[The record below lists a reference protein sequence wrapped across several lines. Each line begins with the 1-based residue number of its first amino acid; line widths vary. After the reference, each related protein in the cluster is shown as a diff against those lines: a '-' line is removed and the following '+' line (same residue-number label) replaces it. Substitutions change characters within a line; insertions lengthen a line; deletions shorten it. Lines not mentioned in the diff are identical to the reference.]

1 MLSILMSAL
10 LSFNLI
16 NQNINA
22 KSINNTYEEIKYV
35 SNYNTPTVNITF
47 GEFETDWWISWTTSI
62 SFD

>member
-22 KSINNTYEEIKYV
+22 KSINNKYEEI
-35 SNYNTPTVNITF
+35 NEAI
-47 GEFETDWWISWTTSI
+47 
-62 SFD
+62 